1 MTLSFFVY
9 WILPLLVLAACSRY
23 GVDTSVGHLP
33 TDPHIPMPPRP
44 NKPRPA
50 NPASSPPHVAAPT
63 TADRTWAVPTQSWP
77 TAYRTTV
84 DRIAQRRSQWT
95 HGPPQQ
101 EPTQTTSTT
110 STTTSVSSSSPSSST
125 ATNDRSPSS
134 STSTGAAS
142 DPRKQQ
148 VLEKLEQLRR
158 AYEAHPRD
166 LLGAIAYA
174 DAMRFYETQFH
185 DGGTFEEVTIA
196 LYRKIIGQVT
206 QQRQEAQAAGQAT
219 RSAAVPDELIVD
231 YKDKSLDGILCA
243 LYTSLGKVSTPICFW
258 RRRVERSDGCSR
270 TNSHLTGYMLLLILV
285 VFHGEYV

>member
-1 MTLSFFVY
+1 MTISFFVY

-50 NPASSPPHVAAPT
+50 NPVSPPAAPT
-63 TADRTWAVPTQSWP
+63 TVDRTWAVPTQSWP

-101 EPTQTTSTT
+101 EPTQTTSTST
-110 STTTSVSSSSPSSST
+110 STTTVSSSSST
-125 ATNDRSPSS
+125 ATNDRSP

-196 LYRKIIGQVT
+196 LYRKIIGQVEE
-206 QQRQEAQAAGQAT
+206 QRQEAQAAGQAT

-243 LYTSLGKVSTPICFW
+243 LYTSLGKVSTLLYASGGGGLSGVAAAPAL
-258 RRRVERSDGCSR
+258 
-270 TNSHLTGYMLLLILV
+270 NSHLTGYMLLLIL
-285 VFHGEYV
+285 